1 MTVLQT
7 GQAFLTS
14 ILADRLFGTT
24 GVIIGFVLNVVVF
37 FVLAESMPKTW
48 AVLHTERAGLLTARF
63 TQLLVSFPPLRLI
76 SRGLIGL
83 TNVLLPGKG
92 LKQGPFVSEQE
103 LLGIVEAAAED
114 EVIEHEEREL
124 IESIIE
130 FGDTVAR
137 EVMVPR
143 PDMIVV
149 PHDATVTAALDL
161 AIAHGVSRLPLHGE
175 DDEDIVGLI
184 YTKDLIRAEREGRG
198 DTPALDLARPVRF
211 IPENKPVTRLMREMQ
226 AGKFHLAIV
235 ADEYGGIVGL
245 ITLEDC
251 LEELVGEIVDE
262 YDIEEL
268 AVQRLPNGDYLVDGG
283 VQVEDLNEL
292 LDAHLP
298 DEEWDT
304 RRRLPV
310 RHARA
315 RAGAGRVRR
324 ARRLALR
331 RRGDRRAS
339 HPPGAGHAAAPAAT
353 SVPATA
359 TTPRSRRARSAIARL
374 PSRRWRSHWRAR
386 SRSSPARRR
395 ASAGRSPPGSPASGA
410 KVMLSSRK
418 QEQLE
423 AAAAEI
429 DGETAVFA
437 ANAGDLD
444 AAAACVDA
452 TIETFGGL
460 DILVNNAATNPYFG
474 ATLGV
479 DPGRY
484 DKTFEVNVR
493 GPLFWSQAGV
503 GALVPGAARA

>member
-1 MTVLQT
+1 MTGTDIWILIAIIVLLLILVVLAAAETALNRISRVKAQALAEATGTKPAQALARLVSHPERFINPLLVTVTVLQT

-24 GVIIGFVLNVVVF
+24 GLIVAFVVNVVVF

-48 AVLHTERAGLLTARF
+48 AVLHTERAGLATARF
-63 TQLLVSFPPLRLI
+63 VQGLVSFPPLRLI

-92 LKQGPFVSEQE
+92 LKEGPFVSEQE

-143 PDMIVV
+143 PDMAIV
-149 PHDATVTAALDL
+149 PHDATVTAGLDL
-161 AIAHGVSRLPLHGE
+161 AIAHGYSRLPLHGE
-175 DDEDIVGLI
+175 DDEDIAGIV
-184 YTKDLIRAEREGRG
+184 YAKDLMRAEREGRG
-198 DTPALDLARPVRF
+198 DTPALDLVRPVRF
-211 IPENKPVTRLMREMQ
+211 IPENKPVSRLMREMQ

-262 YDIEEL
+262 YDIEAL

-292 LDAHLP
+292 LEAHLP

-304 RRRLPV
+304 LGGFLFGTLEHVPEPGESVEHGGWRFAAEEIDGRRIRLV
-310 RHARA
+310 RITPLAPDDRSTNGDQHDQ
-315 RAGAGRVRR
+315 R
-324 ARRLALR
+324 ARRER
-331 RRGDRRAS
+331 RAGDRA
-339 HPPGAGHAAAPAAT
+339 AG
-353 SVPATA
+353 
-359 TTPRSRRARSAIARL
+359 
-374 PSRRWRSHWRAR
+374 
-386 SRSSPARRR
+386 
-395 ASAGRSPPGSPASGA
+395 
-410 KVMLSSRK
+410 
-418 QEQLE
+418 
-423 AAAAEI
+423 
-429 DGETAVFA
+429 
-437 ANAGDLD
+437 
-444 AAAACVDA
+444 
-452 TIETFGGL
+452 
-460 DILVNNAATNPYFG
+460 
-474 ATLGV
+474 
-479 DPGRY
+479 
-484 DKTFEVNVR
+484 
-493 GPLFWSQAGV
+493 
-503 GALVPGAARA
+503 